1 MSDFNLKRMLK
12 RNKKAKDIKQL
23 QETKQQHEKWDE
35 TVCRYEKY
43 ASDENEGLEWDGVT
57 EVMNYKEQEARDRE
71 RKEAWEKNSSYKK
84 NSTEERR
91 EEKI

>member
-1 MSDFNLKRMLK
+1 MGRDSTQ
-12 RNKKAKDIKQL
+12 I
-23 QETKQQHEKWDE
+23 W
-35 TVCRYEKY
+35 KY
-43 ASDENEGLEWDGVT
+43 ASDENEGLEWDGAT

-71 RKEAWEKNSSYKK
+71 RKEAWGKKTSSKK

>member
-1 MSDFNLKRMLK
+1 MGRDSTQ
-12 RNKKAKDIKQL
+12 I
-23 QETKQQHEKWDE
+23 W
-35 TVCRYEKY
+35 KY

-71 RKEAWEKNSSYKK
+71 RKEAREKKKSSSYKK
-84 NSTEERR
+84 NLTEEKC

>member
-1 MSDFNLKRMLK
+1 MGRDSTQ
-12 RNKKAKDIKQL
+12 I
-23 QETKQQHEKWDE
+23 W
-35 TVCRYEKY
+35 KY

-71 RKEAWEKNSSYKK
+71 RKEAWGGEKKTSYKK

>member
-1 MSDFNLKRMLK
+1 MGRDSTQ
-12 RNKKAKDIKQL
+12 I
-23 QETKQQHEKWDE
+23 W
-35 TVCRYEKY
+35 KY

-57 EVMNYKEQEARDRE
+57 ELMNYKEQEARDRE
-71 RKEAWEKNSSYKK
+71 RKEKWEKKSSSYKK